1 MSKQS
6 VEITSSGIKKVL
18 QKYSAERAIAEYIWN
33 GFDAKATIINV
44 DFEIDSKEFD
54 TFKTISISDNGE
66 GIFYEDL
73 SERFRKFFESN
84 KAGLTTD
91 SNDLTR
97 GKNGYGRFTFHKF
110 ARFARWYTRYYK
122 QDEVLYSYDIAI
134 NSDNLRVYEPSIP
147 KIDNGVR
154 GTVVKFNEINSDITS
169 AFINDILKPYLRAE
183 FAWYLE
189 LKEEKKIVINGDE
202 LDYSSIIA
210 ENESFPIELK
220 LRKEDIKF
228 ECKYI
233 RWTNKLNDEYSRF
246 YFLNENLELKKTKTT
261 LLNKKGDNY
270 WHSLLIVSDFFNQAT
285 IDEEDENE
293 SAPKLFSTSE
303 ENKIF
308 KELIGK
314 LNEYLKN
321 KRRPFLKVQ
330 AEKLIA
336 KYEDEKVFP
345 AFGDNEWDIAR
356 KKGFENLVK
365 EIYEVEPAVFMKLNK
380 EQKRIF
386 LELLNL
392 IMDSSESESLFKII
406 GAVVELDSVDRREF
420 AKILEETK
428 LKYVITTINLI
439 KNRLLILEN
448 LKKLVFNDDLKAN
461 ERDHLQKYIEKH
473 YWIFGEEYRMV
484 CAEEVKFEDALRKY
498 IYILRGID
506 EKKFIAHP
514 DKYKEMDLFLAG
526 TDFRDGKPHNLIIE
540 VKSPTSIKKLKN
552 KEVGQIK
559 EYIDVILKQDEFNDH
574 NEFWSFYLIGQDYDD
589 IVKDDILNIETG
601 LLRKKDNHCLYVKK
615 WSEITNEVERRLKYL
630 LEKLKI
636 ERNTLSKEN
645 SLKDIIELAPSINN

>member
-18 QKYSAERAIAEYIWN
+18 QKYTAERAIAEYIWN
-33 GFDAKATIINV
+33 GFDAKAAIINV

-54 TFKTISISDNGE
+54 TYKAISISDNGE
-66 GIFYEDL
+66 GIIYEDL
-73 SERFRKFFESN
+73 LERFRKFYESN
-84 KAGLTTD
+84 KASISAD

-110 ARFARWYTRYYK
+110 ARYAKWFTKYYK
-122 QDEVLYSYDIAI
+122 QDGILYSYEIAI
-134 NSDNLRVYEPSIP
+134 NSDNLRDYDPSEP
-147 KIDNGVR
+147 KIENAIR
-154 GTVVKFNEINSDITS
+154 GTVVKFTEINSDISS

-189 LKEEKKIVINGDE
+189 LKEEKKIFINGDE

-246 YFLNENLELKKTKTT
+246 YFLNESLELKKTKTT
-261 LLNKKGDNY
+261 SLNKKGDNY
-270 WHSLLIVSDFFNQAT
+270 WHSLLIVSDFFNENT
-285 IDEEDENE
+285 IEDEDE
-293 SAPKLFSTSE
+293 SETTPKLFSTSE

-308 KELIGK
+308 KDLISK

-330 AEKLIA
+330 AEKLIE

-345 AFGDNEWDIAR
+345 EFGKNDWDIAR
-356 KKGFENLVK
+356 KESLENLVK

-392 IMDSSESESLFKII
+392 VMDSSESESLLKII
-406 GAVVELDSVDRREF
+406 GAVVELDSADRKEF
-420 AKILEETK
+420 AKLLEETK

-439 KNRLLILEN
+439 KNRLLVLEN
-448 LKKLVFNDDLKAN
+448 LKKLVFNDELQAN

-473 YWIFGEEYRMV
+473 YWIFGEEYRLV
-484 CAEEVKFEDALRKY
+484 CAEEVKFEEALKRY
-498 IYILRGID
+498 VYLLRGVS
-506 EKKFIAHP
+506 EKQYINHP
-514 DKYKEMDLFLAG
+514 HKYKEMDLFLAG
-526 TDFRDGKPHNLIIE
+526 TDFRDGKPRNVIVEI
-540 VKSPTSIKKLKN
+540 KNPTTIKKLGD

-559 EYIDVILKQDEFNDH
+559 KYIDVILEQDEFNDH
-574 NEFWSFYLIGQDYDD
+574 NEHWSFYLIGQDYDN
-589 IVKDDILNIETG
+589 IVKKDVRNIETG
-601 LLRKKDNHCLYVKK
+601 LLRESENHCLYVKK

-636 ERNTLSKEN
+636 EREALSKEN
-645 SLKDIIELAPSINN
+645 SLKDIIEIEPTVTQ